1 MGFKYITPV
10 LFIASFAVFGSPAA
24 QAQCVVDGDATPVSC
39 DGDGGD
45 NTIQITGAVNENVG
59 TGAGNDTVKVDGS
72 MSPPATVE
80 AITNSSGNLT
90 VNGSGPIS
98 TSDADA
104 IADDGTGSAS
114 VDGVNITVTGTG
126 DAINEDDEGDV
137 TVNNATISADTGDG
151 VHEDDDGSVTVD
163 NSTIINNTGE
173 AVYENN
179 EGSVTVTNSTLT
191 TSDNE
196 ALYENNEGSVTV
208 TNSTLTTS
216 DDEALYENNEGSVT
230 VTNSILTTSDDEA
243 LYENNE
249 GSVTVTNSTLT
260 TSDDQ
265 AIFENNEGSVTVTNS
280 TLTTSDNQ
288 AIFENNEGDVT
299 VTDSTLTTSD
309 DQAIFENNEG
319 DVTVTNSTL
328 TTVHDQAIFENNEG
342 DVTVTNST
350 LTTSDDQAIF
360 ENNEGDVIV
369 TRSTLTTSG
378 GHGIDTNSSAAG
390 DGGVQIMYSTVTTS
404 GLDYAALDYSGDG
417 NELNFMKSRLTGDH
431 ALNSMGT
438 DNLFNVGIL
447 TIFDG
452 DIVIDSADNA
462 FHFGDGYS
470 GALFMDDAVPGTI
483 TSDGNPFA
491 TSGSLIA
498 VADRTG
504 FAMQDDI
511 ASELGRLI
519 SGALPLG
526 YHCMRSHRDADL
538 DDDSLTCPNHQGLWA
553 TPFGAHRDTDASH
566 LQGFDQTSW
575 GVMGGFDGD
584 MGGNGRLGGF
594 LGGAWAN
601 SDSDYDLHSVESQS
615 FFFGLYGEK
624 YKNDVLWSGAIT
636 AGFSDYDTMRW
647 VNNNSVAG
655 GVEYLNGDL
664 DSFFIMPEISATK
677 VIPEADGLTLEA
689 SLSYLGFFFDG
700 FTESGA
706 VGLTVD
712 DRELH
717 LVIARGEATLPIHL
731 GNQLNDPNS
740 NLEIFGAVEGQFRLD
755 GDGINGSL
763 VGVPVLFNSGTDDSV
778 GALFAGMRLSHKG
791 QNGAKLSA
799 EVEFGYDT
807 QETFAVRG
815 NIGVVV
821 PF

>member
-1 MGFKYITPV
+1 MGFKYITSV

-24 QAQCVVDGDATPVSC
+24 HAQCVVDGDATPVSC

-59 TGAGNDTVKVDGS
+59 TGAGNDTVQVDGS

-104 IADDGTGSAS
+104 IADDGTGSVS

-151 VHEDDDGSVTVD
+151 VHEDDAGSVAVD
-163 NSTIINNTGE
+163 NSTIISNTGE

-191 TSDNE
+191 TSDN
-196 ALYENNEGSVTV
+196 
-208 TNSTLTTS
+208 
-216 DDEALYENNEGSVT
+216 EALYENNEGSVT

-265 AIFENNEGSVTVTNS
+265 AIFENNEG
-280 TLTTSDNQ
+280 
-288 AIFENNEGDVT
+288 
-299 VTDSTLTTSD
+299 
-309 DQAIFENNEG
+309 
-319 DVTVTNSTL
+319 
-328 TTVHDQAIFENNEG
+328 

-350 LTTSDDQAIF
+350 LTTSDDEAIF

-378 GHGIDTNSSAAG
+378 DHGIDTNSSAAG

-462 FHFGDGYS
+462 FHFGNGYS
-470 GALFMDDAVPGTI
+470 GTLFMDDAVPGTI

-491 TSGSLIA
+491 TSGSLIV

-511 ASELGRLI
+511 ASELGRSI

-526 YHCMRSHRDADL
+526 YHRMRSHRDADL

-566 LQGFDQTSW
+566 LQGFDQSSW

-615 FFFGLYGEK
+615 FFFGLYGER

-655 GVEYLNGDL
+655 GVEYLNGYL

-755 GDGINGSL
+755 GDGIDGSL
-763 VGVPVLFNSGTDDSV
+763 VGVPVLFNIGTDDSV

>member
-1 MGFKYITPV
+1 MGFKYITSV

-24 QAQCVVDGDATPVSC
+24 HAQCVVDGDATPVSC

-59 TGAGNDTVKVDGS
+59 TGAGNDTVQVDGS

-151 VHEDDDGSVTVD
+151 VHEDDAGSVAVD
-163 NSTIINNTGE
+163 NSTIISNTGE

-191 TSDNE
+191 TSDN
-196 ALYENNEGSVTV
+196 
-208 TNSTLTTS
+208 
-216 DDEALYENNEGSVT
+216 EALYENNEGSVT

-265 AIFENNEGSVTVTNS
+265 AIFENNEG
-280 TLTTSDNQ
+280 
-288 AIFENNEGDVT
+288 
-299 VTDSTLTTSD
+299 
-309 DQAIFENNEG
+309 
-319 DVTVTNSTL
+319 
-328 TTVHDQAIFENNEG
+328 

-350 LTTSDDQAIF
+350 LTTSDDEAIF

-378 GHGIDTNSSAAG
+378 DHGIDTNSSAAG

-462 FHFGDGYS
+462 FHFGNGYS
-470 GALFMDDAVPGTI
+470 GTLFMDDAVPGTI

-491 TSGSLIA
+491 TSGSLIV

-511 ASELGRLI
+511 ASELGRSI

-526 YHCMRSHRDADL
+526 YHRMRSHRDADL

-566 LQGFDQTSW
+566 LQGFDQSSW

-615 FFFGLYGEK
+615 FFFGLYGER

-655 GVEYLNGDL
+655 GVEYLNGYL

-755 GDGINGSL
+755 GDGIDGSL
-763 VGVPVLFNSGTDDSV
+763 VGVPVLFNIGTDDSV

>member
-24 QAQCVVDGDATPVSC
+24 HAQCVVDGDATPVSC

-59 TGAGNDTVKVDGS
+59 TGAGNDTVEVDGS
-72 MSPPATVE
+72 ISPPATVE

-104 IADDGTGSAS
+104 IADDGTGSVS

-151 VHEDDDGSVTVD
+151 VRENDAGSVTVD
-163 NSTIINNTGE
+163 NSTITSNTGM

-191 TSDNE
+191 ASDDDALYENNEGSVTVTNSTLTTSNDN

-216 DDEALYENNEGSVT
+216 DDEALYENS
-230 VTNSILTTSDDEA
+230 
-243 LYENNE
+243 E

-260 TSDDQ
+260 TSNDE
-265 AIFENNEGSVTVTNS
+265 A
-280 TLTTSDNQ
+280 LY
-288 AIFENNEGDVT
+288 
-299 VTDSTLTTSD
+299 
-309 DQAIFENNEG
+309 ENNEG

-328 TTVHDQAIFENNEG
+328 TTENDNAIYENNEG
-342 DVTVTNST
+342 S
-350 LTTSDDQAIF
+350 
-360 ENNEGDVIV
+360 VIV
-369 TRSTLTTSG
+369 THSTLTTSG
-378 GHGIDTNSSAAG
+378 DHGIDTNSSAAG

-404 GLDYAALDYSGDG
+404 GPDYAALDYSGDG

-431 ALNSMGT
+431 ALNSIGT
-438 DNLFNVGIL
+438 DNLFKVGTL

-452 DIVIDSADNA
+452 DIVIDSADNT

-491 TSGSLIA
+491 TSGSLIV

-511 ASELGRLI
+511 ASELGRSI

-526 YHCMRSHRDADL
+526 YHRMRSHRDADL

-553 TPFGAHRDTDASH
+553 TAFGARRDTDASH
-566 LQGFDQTSW
+566 LQGFDQRSW
-575 GVMGGFDGD
+575 GVIGGFDGD

-594 LGGAWAN
+594 LGGARAN

-624 YKNDVLWSGAIT
+624 YKYDGLWSGAIT

-647 VNNNSVAG
+647 FNNNSVAG
-655 GVEYLNGDL
+655 GVEYSNGDL
-664 DSFFIMPEISATK
+664 NSFFIMPEISATK
-677 VIPEADGLTLEA
+677 VIPEADGLALEA
-689 SLSYLGFFFDG
+689 SLRYLGVFFDG

-706 VGLTVD
+706 GGLTVD

-717 LVIARGEATLPIHL
+717 LVIARGEATLPTHL

-815 NIGVVV
+815 NVGVVV